1 MKKEEERR
9 ERNSDSER
17 VTQLNVAT
25 VSVDTVSVHP
35 ETQAHVRVSKQVKD
49 STTANVGVLV
59 ATSTVKGDV
68 YYTSERISSHE
79 VDSIRRTN
87 GSGSVEHVV
96 NV

>member
-1 MKKEEERR
+1 VLTNERR
-9 ERNSDSER
+9 KVSSDSER

-25 VSVDTVSVHP
+25 VSINTVSVNP
-35 ETQAHVRVSKQVKD
+35 EAKRHVRIGKQVQD

-68 YYTSERISSHE
+68 HYTSERISSHE

-87 GSGSVEHVV
+87 GSGSVEHL
-96 NV
+96 